1 MTAVLSSMTVRSTA
15 LIRGVTIA
23 VRATRSPRGVRAMIE
38 TERGAVLYDAIYTP
52 EVVMARVGHLRPDE
66 QRKVELVA
74 RIIRSRFDPG
84 AMIEPRPRISRIML
98 VPPESRPAKRPPDYE
113 VWIILTDRLF
123 TRQIGRAHVCT
134 PVTNA
139 PL

>member
-1 MTAVLSSMTVRSTA
+1 
-15 LIRGVTIA
+15 
-23 VRATRSPRGVRAMIE
+23 MIE

-84 AMIEPRPRISRIML
+84 PMIEPRPRISRIML
-98 VPPESRPAKRPPDYE
+98 VPPESRPHKQPPDYE
-113 VWIILTDRLF
+113 LLTNLNDRPF
-123 TRQIGRAHVCT
+123 TRQPLWRSVRAAIRR
-134 PVTNA
+134 PA
-139 PL
+139 